1 MAVIVKAK
9 CFADLTDEHGSVHQQ
24 VLRLADSAIH
34 QIFHRRQTG
43 LRLENVRQVELI
55 DVKALL
61 QIRKLNRLHKMFIQ
75 ILQDTLQELLCGAF
89 TGSMGLLTAAQLLK
103 YQSEHRISQLIADS
117 LMICCA
123 VVQLVQRK
131 QDMLD

>member
-1 MAVIVKAK
+1 M
-9 CFADLTDEHGSVHQQ
+9 
-24 VLRLADSAIH
+24 
-34 QIFHRRQTG
+34 
-43 LRLENVRQVELI
+43 RQVELI